1 MNMVFL
7 PGGCVDDVVATLIR
21 GSASAVVTPGGA
33 AATSALSFSNSSVH
47 STAAMGL
54 ELMCCLNLETDYTLS
69 WTTSNTS
76 SFQLLLNSLGQNNN
90 AKMLEMLYLANRPFR
105 VTSHVTVPMKLCR
118 LIYFENIIPFLCFPE
133 QERKRKA
140 CSHLALPQHIGLCT
154 EKNNFKL
161 VLWASGSCILPAR
174 ATSCSS

>member
-1 MNMVFL
+1 MVFL
-7 PGGCVDDVVATLIR
+7 PGGCVEVVAMLIR

-69 WTTSNTS
+69 RITSDKS
-76 SFQLLLNSLGQNNN
+76 SFQLLLNSLDQNNTN
-90 AKMLEMLYLANRPFR
+90 VIVMLYLANRPFR
-105 VTSHVTVPMKLCR
+105 VPSHVTVPMKLCR
-118 LIYFENIIPFLCFPE
+118 LIYFKNIIPFLRFPE

-161 VLWASGSCILPAR
+161 VLWASGSCILLLLVNNFL
-174 ATSCSS
+174 

>member
-7 PGGCVDDVVATLIR
+7 PGGCVDVVATLIR

-69 WTTSNTS
+69 WITSNTS
-76 SFQLLLNSLGQNNN
+76 SFQLLLNSLDQNNN

-118 LIYFENIIPFLCFPE
+118 LIYFKLSHFFAF
-133 QERKRKA
+133 QSKKEREKLA
-140 CSHLALPQHIGLCT
+140 ATWLSHSTWDFVQKKTTLSLSFGQVALVHV
-154 EKNNFKL
+154 F
-161 VLWASGSCILPAR
+161 
-174 ATSCSS
+174 CSS

>member
-1 MNMVFL
+1 MNVVFL

-54 ELMCCLNLETDYTLS
+54 ELMCCLNLETDFTLS
-69 WTTSNTS
+69 WITSNTS
-76 SFQLLLNSLGQNNN
+76 SFQLLLNSLDQNNN
-90 AKMLEMLYLANRPFR
+90 AKMLEMLYLANRSFR
-105 VTSHVTVPMKLCR
+105 VTRQMWLCLWR
-118 LIYFENIIPFLCFPE
+118 YAGLFILNYPISLLSRATKKEKSLQPLGSPTAHRTLY
-133 QERKRKA
+133 RKKQLQA
-140 CSHLALPQHIGLCT
+140 CPLGKWL
-154 EKNNFKL
+154 
-161 VLWASGSCILPAR
+161 SCICLPI